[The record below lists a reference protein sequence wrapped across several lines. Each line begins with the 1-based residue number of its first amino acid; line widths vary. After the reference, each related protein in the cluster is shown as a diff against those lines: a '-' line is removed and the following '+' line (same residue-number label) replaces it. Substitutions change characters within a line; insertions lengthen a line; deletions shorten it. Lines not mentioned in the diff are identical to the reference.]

1 MMNRLKDTIQGVAA
15 AFLGVQSDKNRERDF
30 KEGKLSDF
38 IFVGLVAVVL
48 FILVLVGLVQ
58 IALTTF

>member
-1 MMNRLKDTIQGVAA
+1 MMNRIKDTIQGVAA
-15 AFLGVQSDKNRERDF
+15 AFLGVQSNKNRERDF

-38 IFVGLVAVVL
+38 VLVGLVAVVL

-58 IALTTF
+58 IALSTF